1 MSKVSNDELVQKA
14 VITTDAI
21 ASAGKLN
28 PAQSEKFLDYVIDQ
42 TVLRNNAR
50 TIRFREESLE
60 IDKIGIGRRVT
71 FPKAEAQDPG
81 LRRGITTSKVTL
93 TPRTV
98 ITPFE
103 ISDEFREINL
113 EGDAVENT
121 VIQIMARQVAND
133 VEELLLFGDTIAPA
147 ILESDY
153 RDGGD
158 TAKYVK
164 DSFLGLFN
172 GWNRLA
178 DSGNVYDAAGANI
191 GLSVFGS
198 MLRALP
204 TKFRRNRGDLRFFV
218 SPDLA
223 QLYYEKLSTRA
234 TALGDASAGGAGQR
248 PFGIPIVEVP
258 LMQFLPQVVQ
268 HVTLAGTT
276 DVALRFAPINT
287 IVVTPSTL
295 GAAPTTPYL
304 DTTDYVVNTTTGLI
318 HRSGGGS
325 AITDG
330 QVVKVT
336 YTANPQIILT
346 HMANFIVGL
355 GRDIRIEKDRDIY
368 KGVNQYAITT
378 KIATEFEES
387 TALVKGKNIG
397 KSV

>member
-1 MSKVSNDELVQKA
+1 MSKVSNDELIQKA

-28 PAQSEKFLDYVIDQ
+28 PAQSEKFLDYVVDQ

-50 TIRFREESLE
+50 IIRFREESLE

-71 FPKAEAQDPG
+71 FPKVEAQDPG
-81 LRRGITTSKVTL
+81 LRRGVTTSKVTL

-113 EGDAVENT
+113 EGDAIENT
-121 VIQIMARQVAND
+121 IIQLMARQVAND
-133 VEELLLFGDTIAPA
+133 LEELFLFGDTTGPA

-158 TAKYVK
+158 ATKYVK
-164 DSFLGLFN
+164 DSFLALFN

-178 DSGNVYDAAGANI
+178 DSGNLYDAAGANI

-198 MLRALP
+198 MLRSMP
-204 TKFRRNRGDLRFFV
+204 TKFRRNRGDLRFFM

-234 TALGDASAGGAGQR
+234 TALGDSSAGGATQR

-268 HVTLAGTT
+268 HITLAGTT
-276 DVALRFAPINT
+276 PVSLRYAPVNT

-295 GAAPTTPYL
+295 GASPVTPYL
-304 DTTDYVVNTTTGLI
+304 ETTDWHADYTAGTI
-318 HRSGGGS
+318 HRESGG

-336 YTANPQIILT
+336 YTANPQVILT
-346 HMANFIVGL
+346 HMQNFIVGL

-397 KSV
+397 SSV